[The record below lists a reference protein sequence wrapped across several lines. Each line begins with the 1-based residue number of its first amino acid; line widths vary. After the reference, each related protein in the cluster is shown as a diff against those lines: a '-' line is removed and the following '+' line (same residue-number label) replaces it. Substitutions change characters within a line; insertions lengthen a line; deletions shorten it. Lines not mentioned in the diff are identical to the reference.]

1 MRIWWLSYRRG
12 QISELEHELIR
23 IAFHIA
29 GEMNAVLA
37 LLAGGWRLARGA
49 SRGQPLLSV
58 ALGMLFYTAIERPGY
73 FAQRGQPG
81 WTAMFGTILVLGV
94 MSLCLLKK

>member
-1 MRIWWLSYRRG
+1 MRIRWLSYRRG

-29 GEMNAVLA
+29 GEMTTVLA
-37 LLAGGWRLARGA
+37 RLAGGWRLARGA
-49 SRGQPLLSV
+49 GWGQPLLYV
-58 ALGMLFYTAIERPGY
+58 ALGMLFYAAIGSPGY
-73 FAQRGQPG
+73 FAQRGQRG